1 MFKSWP
7 GVPLIQPLAPVRACV
22 FFLFLGLFEA
32 LGDVGRGRGLFG
44 WVCSRYMVLQIFL
57 AGIPL
62 FWAVTPIRA
71 RIFWIFEGIVG
82 SGGYWGEAG
91 SCLIWPDGEVGVG

>member
-7 GVPLIQPLAPVRACV
+7 GIPLIQPLAPVRACV

-44 WVCSRYMVLQIFL
+44 WVCSRDMVLQIFL
-57 AGIPL
+57 TLGDDAKIGRASSPNI
-62 FWAVTPIRA
+62 IR
-71 RIFWIFEGIVG
+71 
-82 SGGYWGEAG
+82 
-91 SCLIWPDGEVGVG
+91 